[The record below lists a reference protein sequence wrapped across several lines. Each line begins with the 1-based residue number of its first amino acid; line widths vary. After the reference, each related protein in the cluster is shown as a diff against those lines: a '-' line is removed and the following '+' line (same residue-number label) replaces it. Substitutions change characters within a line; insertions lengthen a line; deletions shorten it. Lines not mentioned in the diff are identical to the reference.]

1 MRGGSDRVSVMDNSQ
16 EEGRVRT
23 APPLLCDLWSTENVY
38 LCIYTA
44 KDKSLMMG
52 YLTDKLV
59 QVSARHI
66 VRHS

>member
-38 LCIYTA
+38 IFIYTA

-59 QVSARHI
+59 AASARHI
-66 VRHS
+66 MRHS